1 MPGKGH
7 WDACVFVLFRHV
19 GMWCGF
25 MPNTGPLVLA
35 RWMTWGQFLQYFNLS
50 FLGREI
56 QGPSCLLNASQ
67 SWPLVNITWA
77 AFEEGMWVL
86 LHTNR
91 IGITADRSLAL
102 ASTILLAQSCPNL
115 CDPVDCSLS
124 GSSVY
129 GSGLPFPLQG
139 IFPTQGS
146 NPGLLHC
153 RQTLYPL
160 SHQESPSSSILK
172 PKERQGR
179 KRGDGETKLGFDISV
194 FPSHDQIKKKFF
206 LIKIFGINC
215 TTVLAGGLA

>member
-35 RWMTWGQFLQYFNLS
+35 RWMTWGRFLQYLNLS
-50 FLGREI
+50 FLRREI
-56 QGPSCLLNASQ
+56 QGPTDLLNASQ
-67 SWPLVNITWA
+67 SWLLVNITWA

-102 ASTILLAQSCPNL
+102 VSTILLAQSCPNL

-129 GSGLPFPLQG
+129 ESGLPFPSPGNL
-139 IFPTQGS
+139 P
-146 NPGLLHC
+146 NPGIEPRSPAL
-153 RQTLYPL
+153 QADAL
-160 SHQESPSSSILK
+160 SSEPPGKPPAVPSSNQK
-172 PKERQGR
+172 RDREGKGEMERANW
-179 KRGDGETKLGFDISV
+179 V
-194 FPSHDQIKKKFF
+194 
-206 LIKIFGINC
+206 LI
-215 TTVLAGGLA
+215 

>member
-129 GSGLPFPLQG
+129 GSGLPFPSPGNL
-139 IFPTQGS
+139 P
-146 NPGLLHC
+146 NPGIKPRSPALQAVALSSEPPGKPQQFHP
-153 RQTLYPL
+153 QT
-160 SHQESPSSSILK
+160 
-172 PKERQGR
+172 R
-179 KRGDGETKLGFDISV
+179 GETGKEKGRWRDQTGFWYKCVS
-194 FPSHDQIKKKFF
+194 
-206 LIKIFGINC
+206 
-215 TTVLAGGLA
+215 